1 MSHMTKFTKQTFIKI
16 VKKKKI
22 LKFDGDEF
30 GFKKAGFAGF

>member
-1 MSHMTKFTKQTFIKI
+1 MTKFTKQTFIKI
-16 VKKKKI
+16 VKKKKKI

>member
-16 VKKKKI
+16 VKKKI
-22 LKFDGDEF
+22 LKCDGDEF